1 MKCYV
6 TYFDAGYVGHA
17 KYLLECLN
25 RFSQYKIICYTV
37 NFDYECDLDN
47 VIVVKYEIP
56 FIGDIDYRLFLKG
69 AICEK
74 SLEDFPDY
82 DFCYIDA
89 DCLPFPNIDE
99 IFTSIDKI
107 TNYPL
112 PCLSHFKAVKC
123 NDSLKHETNLCD
135 ILNINYLNKFS
146 HHRGAGIILYNK
158 LCDNFIKYW
167 SFLCQSEK
175 LINESEKFAPGHD
188 ETILNALLWRDNSDN
203 NIGKVYLNTPLQG
216 DIYEYLDFLTDPVDE
231 DPLREPFSEKPSKI
245 NLQTVKCLHG
255 KLNNDNAF
263 NYFLEK
269 TKKMEFKETKKQKIA
284 VLFSAYNCAA
294 HIDKVF
300 EPWLELKD
308 ELGLVLA
315 ATNGRYSL
323 SPEDKNDAK
332 GSHSLLKLVGKKLDF
347 LLHSSGTG
355 ELWTEEQGRNYM
367 LNFAL
372 DRNVDLIWVIDAD
385 EYYTKE
391 QILKIINFINENQHF
406 DSYDVQ
412 FKNYAFKYPY
422 WVDGF
427 SKSVVFWADRHEGV
441 KDFYFDCDIRYK
453 DGLTNDNNVC

>member
-188 ETILNALLWRDNSDN
+188 ETILNALLGRDNSDN

-269 TKKMEFKETKKQKIA
+269 TKKWNLKKQK
-284 VLFSAYNCAA
+284 NR
-294 HIDKVF
+294 K
-300 EPWLELKD
+300 
-308 ELGLVLA
+308 
-315 ATNGRYSL
+315 
-323 SPEDKNDAK
+323 
-332 GSHSLLKLVGKKLDF
+332 
-347 LLHSSGTG
+347 
-355 ELWTEEQGRNYM
+355 
-367 LNFAL
+367 
-372 DRNVDLIWVIDAD
+372 
-385 EYYTKE
+385 
-391 QILKIINFINENQHF
+391 
-406 DSYDVQ
+406 
-412 FKNYAFKYPY
+412 
-422 WVDGF
+422 
-427 SKSVVFWADRHEGV
+427 
-441 KDFYFDCDIRYK
+441 
-453 DGLTNDNNVC
+453 